1 MKGADFAE
9 ALHEARHRG
18 ARIALL
24 GIPEDISPRANLGR
38 GGAHEAWSAFL
49 PAWTNLQDNR
59 FLDFSAVLL
68 LGCVECADL
77 QEQSAHAD
85 AEELRRLDA
94 AVDTPPKAA
103 PKPTRIIPLFG
114 ARFAAGRGEPDFG
127 NPWEDY
133 AVPADSP
140 ADFAVHITGSSM
152 EPYLP
157 DGSVALCR
165 KGLPRD
171 GDVAAL
177 LVDGGLLVK
186 QVCEDSFGNLYLF
199 SLNRSRKDADDRIA
213 HDSGRD
219 VRCFGVV
226 LMDPV
231 PLPKE

>member
-1 MKGADFAE
+1 
-9 ALHEARHRG
+9 
-18 ARIALL
+18 
-24 GIPEDISPRANLGR
+24 
-38 GGAHEAWSAFL
+38 
-49 PAWTNLQDNR
+49 
-59 FLDFSAVLL
+59 
-68 LGCVECADL
+68 
-77 QEQSAHAD
+77 
-85 AEELRRLDA
+85 
-94 AVDTPPKAA
+94 
-103 PKPTRIIPLFG
+103 
-114 ARFAAGRGEPDFG
+114 
-127 NPWEDY
+127 
-133 AVPADSP
+133 
-140 ADFAVHITGSSM
+140 M